1 MVSLAAERI
10 SVVRTDRR
18 LLDSVSFATGE
29 SGSIAIIG
37 PNGAGKS
44 TLLKVLAGLETPTEG
59 TVTLAGEPLAGMPA
73 ARRSDAIGYVPQ
85 HFNPHWDIRVR
96 DLMRISLERARLEN
110 NIQATLQLTLAR
122 HGLEAFRDRWWST
135 LSGGERSRVLLA
147 MVVATD
153 PPVLLADEPSA
164 SLDPRCRLDLIARI
178 ADHGR
183 TGVCVVVMHDI
194 DLAFRFFDRIVMM
207 NGGRIVADGSADSL
221 FEPSLLDDMFGV
233 RFARSRQE
241 DLRFI
246 SAGWPLRSDGKS
258 P

>member
-1 MVSLAAERI
+1 MVSLVAEGI
-10 SVVRTDRR
+10 TVVRTDRR
-18 LLDSVSFATGE
+18 LLDGISFATGK

-44 TLLKVLAGLETPTEG
+44 TLLKMLAGLETPTEG
-59 TVTLAGEPLAGMPA
+59 TVTLDGKHLSDIPA
-73 ARRSDAIGYVPQ
+73 AHRAQVVGYVPQ

-96 DLMRISLERARLEN
+96 DLMRIALERVRLPN
-110 NIQATLQLTLAR
+110 VQSA
-122 HGLEAFRDRWWST
+122 LERSLSEHDLEPFRDRWWST

-153 PPVLLADEPSA
+153 PPILLADEPSA

-178 ADHGR
+178 ANHGQ

-194 DLAFRFFDRIVMM
+194 DLAFRYFDRIVMM
-207 NGGRIVADGSADSL
+207 NGGRIVADGTADSL

-233 RFARSRQE
+233 RFARSQQD

-246 SAGWPLRSDGKS
+246 SAGWPIKNGRSDQ
-258 P
+258 

>member
-1 MVSLAAERI
+1 MVSLVADGI
-10 SVVRTDRR
+10 SVVRSDRR
-18 LLDSVSFATGE
+18 LLDGVSVATGE

-44 TLLKVLAGLETPTEG
+44 TLLKALAGLETPTEG
-59 TVTLAGEPLAGMPA
+59 TITLAGRPLADMPA
-73 ARRSDAIGYVPQ
+73 TRRSEAIGYVPQ

-110 NIQATLQLTLAR
+110 IQATLERTLAQ
-122 HGLEAFRDRWWST
+122 HGLETFRDRWWST

-183 TGVCVVVMHDI
+183 TGVCIVVMHDI

-207 NGGRIVADGSADSL
+207 NEGRIVADGSADSL
-221 FEPSLLDDMFGV
+221 FEPTLLDDMFGV
-233 RFARSRQE
+233 RFARSHQE

-246 SAGWPLRSDGKS
+246 SAVWPLPSGRKS

>member
-1 MVSLAAERI
+1 MVSLVADGV
-10 SVVRTDRR
+10 SVIRSDRT
-18 LLDSVSFATGE
+18 LLNAVSFATGAT
-29 SGSIAIIG
+29 GSIAIIG

-44 TLLKVLAGLETPTEG
+44 TLLKALAGLETPTEG
-59 TVTLAGEPLAGMPA
+59 VVKLDGTSVAELPA
-73 ARRSDAIGYVPQ
+73 ARRAQAIGYVPQ
-85 HFNPHWDIRVR
+85 HFNPHWDIRVC
-96 DLMRISLERARLEN
+96 DLMRIALERARLP
-110 NIQATLQLTLAR
+110 NIQSALDRSLSA
-122 HGLEAFRDRWWST
+122 HDLEVFRDRWWST

-153 PPVLLADEPSA
+153 PPILLADEPSA

-194 DLAFRFFDRIVMM
+194 DLAFRYFDRIVMM

-233 RFARSRQE
+233 RFARSHQ
-241 DLRFI
+241 DDVRFI
-246 SAGWPLRSDGKS
+246 SAGWPLKNGENDR
-258 P
+258 